1 MAAIYGRSRRR
12 AIAVLRPLLGLGVCA
27 LAASACSST
36 EPAPSEPAPSFQ
48 AGAIAA
54 SQSGDQKAAVELA
67 KKEVARFSSPDQC
80 SKDVRLNCGTLA
92 LAYGSLSEYQILAGD
107 RAGGESSFRSARDA
121 IDLMDPANKPSAIGI
136 VYRDVSEGYW
146 KVGDRERAVEVFRA
160 GRAAGGDGWLRM
172 AAAAQVDN
180 QGVPDVPK
188 PVQGTDRP

>member
-1 MAAIYGRSRRR
+1 MAGIYGRSRR
-12 AIAVLRPLLGLGVCA
+12 AMAVLRPLLGLGACA
-27 LAASACSST
+27 LAASACSSADPD
-36 EPAPSEPAPSFQ
+36 PAPSYQ
-48 AGAIAA
+48 AAAIAA
-54 SQSGDQKAAVELA
+54 SQSGDQKGAVELA
-67 KKEVARFSSPDQC
+67 RKEVARFSSPDQC
-80 SKDVRLNCGTLA
+80 SRDVRLNCGTLA

-136 VYRDVSEGYW
+136 VYRDVSEAYW

-180 QGVPDVPK
+180 QGVLDAPK

>member
-1 MAAIYGRSRRR
+1 MAAIYGRSRHR
-12 AIAVLRPLLGLGVCA
+12 AIAVLRPLLGLGLGVCG
-27 LAASACSST
+27 LAASACSSP
-36 EPAPSEPAPSFQ
+36 EPAPSYQ
-48 AGAIAA
+48 AAAIAA
-54 SQSGDQKAAVELA
+54 SQSGDQKGAVELA
-67 KKEVARFSSPDQC
+67 RKEVARISSPDQC
-80 SKDVRLNCGTLA
+80 SKGVRLNCGTLA
-92 LAYGSLSEYQILAGD
+92 LAYGSLAEYQILAGD

-180 QGVPDVPK
+180 QGVLDVPK

>member
-1 MAAIYGRSRRR
+1 MAAIYGRSRCR
-12 AIAVLRPLLGLGVCA
+12 ASAVLRPVLGLGVCV
-27 LAASACSST
+27 LAAWACSSADPT
-36 EPAPSEPAPSFQ
+36 PSYQ
-48 AGAIAA
+48 AAAIAA
-54 SQSGDQKAAVELA
+54 SQSGDQKGAVELA

-136 VYRDVSEGYW
+136 VYRDVSEAYW

-172 AAAAQVDN
+172 AAAAQVDK
-180 QGVPDVPK
+180 QGVLDVPK
-188 PVQGTDRP
+188 PAQGTDRP